1 MWSYSSH
8 SIVLMLTRHT
18 TASLPELLM
27 GKTLGMHDV
36 GIFNKGRSTGQL
48 VYGAVMGGVKP
59 IMMPLF
65 SRYQADH
72 SELRRNF
79 LQALNLSLGIVW
91 PCLALAVY
99 KADELVLFLFGE
111 QWVSSAPILQ
121 ISAIGIAVWSTA
133 TYSEELFKASGK
145 IFLLP
150 RIEFVMLPLTLILA
164 TIGSQS
170 SIIVMAALLT
180 LVPFARTLVIFALL
194 RTIYQLQ
201 FAMIARILFVNLCL
215 TGLVVVAVVLVDL
228 LAPGMPLLLDL
239 LLAGTVFLM
248 SWSVAVVLFRH
259 SLYLEFRRE
268 LLGLYDKFWRLV
280 RQGS

>member
-1 MWSYSSH
+1 M
-8 SIVLMLTRHT
+8 
-18 TASLPELLM
+18 
-27 GKTLGMHDV
+27 
-36 GIFNKGRSTGQL
+36 
-48 VYGAVMGGVKP
+48 
-59 IMMPLF
+59 
-65 SRYQADH
+65 
-72 SELRRNF
+72 
-79 LQALNLSLGIVW
+79 
-91 PCLALAVY
+91 
-99 KADELVLFLFGE
+99 
-111 QWVSSAPILQ
+111 
-121 ISAIGIAVWSTA
+121 
-133 TYSEELFKASGK
+133 
-145 IFLLP
+145 
-150 RIEFVMLPLTLILA
+150 
-164 TIGSQS
+164 
-170 SIIVMAALLT
+170 
-180 LVPFARTLVIFALL
+180 PFARTLVIFALL